1 MATTLTPRL
10 INPTPSA
17 HNPPLMIK
25 DLLISGVRMA
35 GDNPIVY
42 RDLGQHSYTTF
53 QQRVHQLAH
62 MLSHQ
67 GVKAGDVVAV
77 LDWDSH
83 RYLECFFAIP
93 MIGAILHTVNVRL
106 SPEQIHYT
114 MAHAEDQYVL
124 VHDDF
129 LPLMGQL
136 VGRLPDLKG
145 LILCN
150 DQKLCTEQE
159 YSTAQQLST
168 DQKTNPRSE
177 STSLPPQALAHLWR
191 GEYEAL
197 LHEHPT
203 TYEFAEFDENAIATL
218 FYTTGTTGNPKGVCF
233 SHRQLVLHTLT
244 EASALQQKGIE
255 VLDRDKVYMPIT
267 PMFHVH
273 AWGVP
278 YTATLL
284 GCKQVYPGR
293 YEPDKLVELL
303 VKESVDFSHCVPTL
317 LNMVLEHPSVS
328 KGSDTVDLSRWKVLI
343 GGAALPQGLARKAHA
358 LGVDVRSAY
367 GMSETCPLLTAS
379 ILPADIEQAS
389 FEEQIPWRCRTGL
402 PVPLVNL
409 EILDIDGQPLPHDD
423 ESIGEVCV
431 RAPWL
436 TQTYFKEE
444 TRSEALWEGG
454 WLHTGDVGT
463 IDEAGVLQI
472 RDRMKDVIKTGG
484 EWVSSLELEN
494 LISLHPGVAEVAVI
508 GIPDPQWGERPVAL
522 IMAADA
528 QDPVNATSLRQHLK
542 QYVDEG
548 RLTKWALPSQYQIVT
563 EIPKTSVGK
572 LDKKRIRALVSESG
586 FNEENFLSSR

>member
-1 MATTLTPRL
+1 MAQTLSPRL

-17 HNPPLMIK
+17 HNPPLLIK
-25 DLLISGVRMA
+25 DLLTSGVRMA
-35 GDNPIVY
+35 GENPIVY
-42 RDLGQHSYTTF
+42 RDLCQHSYATF

-62 MLSHQ
+62 MLSQQ

-93 MIGAILHTVNVRL
+93 MLGAILHTVNVRL

-114 MAHAEDQYVL
+114 MAHAEDQYLL

-129 LPLMGQL
+129 LPLISQL
-136 VGRLPDLKG
+136 IGRLPDIKSV
-145 LILCN
+145 ILC
-150 DQKLCTEQE
+150 
-159 YSTAQQLST
+159 T
-168 DQKTNPRSE
+168 DQGFCTDPMISRNSD
-177 STSLPPQALAHLWR
+177 SAFSPPQALAHVWR
-191 GEYEAL
+191 GEYETL
-197 LHEHPT
+197 LSEQSTH
-203 TYEFAEFDENAIATL
+203 YEFAEFDENAIATL

-244 EASALQQKGIE
+244 EASTLQQKGME
-255 VLDRDKVYMPIT
+255 MLDRDKVYMPIT

-273 AWGVP
+273 AWGIP

-293 YEPDKLVELL
+293 YEPETLVELL
-303 VKESVDFSHCVPTL
+303 VTEQVDFSHCVPTL
-317 LNMVLEHPSVS
+317 LNMVLEHPRVS
-328 KGSDTVDLSRWKVLI
+328 GDGETVDLSNWKVLI
-343 GGAALPQGLARKAHA
+343 GGSALPQGLARKAHS
-358 LGVDVRSAY
+358 LGIDVRSAY
-367 GMSETCPLLTAS
+367 GMSETCPLLTAA
-379 ILPADIEQAS
+379 ILPAHIEQAT
-389 FEEQIPWRCRTGL
+389 FEEQLPWRCRTGL
-402 PVPLVNL
+402 AVPLVNL
-409 EILDIDGQPLPHDD
+409 EILDVDGQPLPHDD

-444 TRSEALWEGG
+444 ARSEALWEGG

-463 IDEAGVLQI
+463 LDETGVLQV

-522 IMAADA
+522 VMAAEA
-528 QDPVNATSLRQHLK
+528 QSPVSASSLRQHLK
-542 QYVDEG
+542 QFVDEG
-548 RLTKWALPSQYQIVT
+548 RLTKWALPNQYQIVT

-572 LDKKRIRALVSESG
+572 LDKKRIRALINESG
-586 FNEENFLSSR
+586 LNEENFLSSR

>member
-1 MATTLTPRL
+1 MAQTLTPRL
-10 INPTPSA
+10 ITPTPSA
-17 HNPPLMIK
+17 HNPPLLIK
-25 DLLISGVRMA
+25 DLLTSGVRMA

-42 RDLGQHSYTTF
+42 RELKRHSYSTF

-93 MIGAILHTVNVRL
+93 MIGAILHTVNIRL
-106 SPEQIHYT
+106 SPEQVHYT

-129 LPLMGQL
+129 LPLMSQL
-136 VGRLPDLKG
+136 VERLPDLKG
-145 LILCN
+145 LIHC
-150 DQKLCTEQE
+150 
-159 YSTAQQLST
+159 T
-168 DQKTNPRSE
+168 DQGLAPHPQASQHSDASN
-177 STSLPPQALAHLWR
+177 LPPQALAHLWR
-191 GEYEAL
+191 GEYEVL
-197 LHEHPT
+197 LSEQPRH
-203 TYEFAEFDENAIATL
+203 YEFAEFDENAIATL

-244 EASALQQKGIE
+244 EASTLQQKGLE
-255 VLDRDKVYMPIT
+255 ALNRDKVYMPIT

-273 AWGVP
+273 AWGIP

-293 YEPDKLVELL
+293 YEPDALVELL
-303 VKESVDFSHCVPTL
+303 VKEQVDFSHCVPTL
-317 LNMVLEHPSVS
+317 LNMVLEHPRVS
-328 KGSDTVDLSRWKVLI
+328 GREKAVDLSGWKVLI
-343 GGAALPQGLARKAHA
+343 GGSALSHGLARKAHA
-358 LGVDVRSAY
+358 LGIDVHSAY
-367 GMSETCPLLTAS
+367 GMSETCPLLTAA
-379 ILPADIEQAS
+379 ILPPHIEQGS
-389 FEEQIPWRCRTGL
+389 FEAQLPWRCRTGL
-402 PVPLVNL
+402 AVPLVNL
-409 EILDIDGQPLPHDD
+409 EILDVDGQPLPHDD

-436 TQTYFKEE
+436 AQTYFKED

-463 IDEAGVLQI
+463 LDENNILQV

-522 IMAADA
+522 VMAAEA
-528 QDPVNATSLRQHLK
+528 EAPINASSLRQHLK
-542 QYVDEG
+542 QFVDEG
-548 RLTKWALPSQYQIVT
+548 RLTKWALPNQYQIVT

-572 LDKKRIRALVSESG
+572 LDKKRIRALINESG
-586 FNEENFLSSR
+586 LNEENFLSSR